1 MDMDQRYV
9 VVCEH
14 TLGILRPGHS
24 SVEALVSSPI
34 KGCPYTVAPG
44 NVPIPHDPSDIRN
57 ASLQDFEDFRL
68 SPVGHLVDKAG
79 NLL

>member
-1 MDMDQRYV
+1 MDQRYV

-14 TLGILRPGHS
+14 TLGILSPGYPF
-24 SVEALVSSPI
+24 VEVLVSSPL
-34 KGCPYTVAPG
+34 KGCPCTRPPG